1 MDIIVTPH
9 NYYQKISL
17 FFREIGMNDKIE
29 YSQTVVYAGLHDDLR
44 VLKQAFSLPEI
55 NYIDISLQTR
65 LTQMMKRWPLLA
77 ELQAST
83 GSR

>member
-1 MDIIVTPH
+1 MD
-9 NYYQKISL
+9 
-17 FFREIGMNDKIE
+17 DKID
-29 YSQTVVYAGLHDDLR
+29 YSQTVAYAGMHDDLR
-44 VLKQAFSLPEI
+44 VLGQAFSLPKI

-77 ELQAST
+77 ELKEST